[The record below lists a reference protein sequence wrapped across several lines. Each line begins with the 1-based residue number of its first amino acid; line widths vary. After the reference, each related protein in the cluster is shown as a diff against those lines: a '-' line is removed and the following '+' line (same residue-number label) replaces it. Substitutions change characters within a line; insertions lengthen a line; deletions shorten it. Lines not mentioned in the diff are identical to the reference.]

1 MRASEHMTETS
12 LYRGTDQLPGGDH
25 GEPSATDA
33 VERVIDA
40 GQRLVTERIELA
52 KLDVQDAVTEK
63 VSQTTKVV
71 VPALFAFG
79 GWWILMAGVVV
90 FLNAYLVLAA
100 SLGIVGGAHVLLGGA
115 MAARALQRGRRG
127 SHNGDAA
134 HPANAARNGGSHP
147 AGVNPTGVNPTGVNP

>member
-1 MRASEHMTETS
+1 MRASEPISETS
-12 LYRGTDQLPGGDH
+12 VYRGSERLPGGQD
-25 GEPSATDA
+25 EPSATDA

-63 VSQTTKVV
+63 VSQTTKIV

-79 GWWILMAGVVV
+79 GWWILMAGLVM
-90 FLNAYLVLAA
+90 FLDTYLVMPA

-115 MAARALQRGRRG
+115 MAGRALQHGRHGNG
-127 SHNGDAA
+127 SS
-134 HPANAARNGGSHP
+134 RNG
-147 AGVNPTGVNPTGVNP
+147 AGRAAASATGANR

>member
-1 MRASEHMTETS
+1 MRGSEHSTETS
-12 LYRGTDQLPGGDH
+12 LYRSGSAERVAAADH
-25 GEPSATDA
+25 SEPSATDA

-79 GWWILMAGVVV
+79 GWWILMAGVVL
-90 FLNAYLVLAA
+90 FLNIYFAMPA

-115 MAARALQRGRRG
+115 IAVRSLQRGRRG
-127 SHNGDAA
+127 N
-134 HPANAARNGGSHP
+134 
-147 AGVNPTGVNPTGVNP
+147 GVNS